1 MIQLK
6 NNENVQEKK
15 IDVVVE
21 EPTDTSDSVSVTPS
35 LSVPPPAENL
45 PKVKV
50 CHNLKKLAS
59 FKQIKKNYKLQ
70 SQKDI
75 FVSDVRSL
83 LQHLDKDEHE
93 YDIELLI
100 EVLNACEEF
109 FIYGSSEER
118 EQCKMDAI
126 HELMMEYFGNEHV
139 LNKFIGTV
147 KNQIKKS
154 NFLKRT
160 LKKIKNFFL

>member
-6 NNENVQEKK
+6 NENVTEKT
-15 IDVVVE
+15 VEVVE
-21 EPTDTSDSVSVTPS
+21 ESADLSDS
-35 LSVPPPAENL
+35 LSVSTPLPPPAENL
-45 PKVKV
+45 PKVKI

-109 FIYGSSEER
+109 FIYGNKEER
-118 EQCKMDAI
+118 TQCKLDAI
-126 HELMMEYFGNEHV
+126 NELMLDYFGNEQV
-139 LNKFIGTV
+139 LNKFVGTI
-147 KNQIKKS
+147 KNQVKKS
-154 NFLKRT
+154 NFMKRT

>member
-6 NNENVQEKK
+6 NENVQEKK
-15 IDVVVE
+15 VDLTQESV
-21 EPTDTSDSVSVTPS
+21 DTSDTLSVTS
-35 LSVPPPAENL
+35 HAPPLVDNL

-109 FIYGSSEER
+109 FIYGNKEER
-118 EQCKMDAI
+118 NQCKIDAI
-126 HELMMEYFGNEHV
+126 NDLMIDYFGNEQV
-139 LNKFIGTV
+139 LNKFIGTI
-147 KNQIKKS
+147 KNQIKKT
-154 NFLKRT
+154 NFVKRT
-160 LKKIKNFFL
+160 LKKMKNFFL

>member
-6 NNENVQEKK
+6 NENVQDKK
-15 IDVVVE
+15 VDVVE
-21 EPTDTSDSVSVTPS
+21 EPTDTSDTVSVSTP
-35 LSVPPPAENL
+35 LPPPMENL

-50 CHNLKKLAS
+50 CNNLKKLAS
-59 FKQIKKNYKLQ
+59 FKKIKKSYKLQ

-75 FVSDVRSL
+75 FVSDVKSL
-83 LQHLDKDEHE
+83 LQHLDKDETE

-109 FIYGSSEER
+109 FIYGSKEER
-118 EQCKMDAI
+118 TQCKEDAVQ
-126 HELMMEYFGNEHV
+126 ELMIDYFGNEQV
-139 LNKFIGTV
+139 LNKFVGTV

-154 NFLKRT
+154 NLLKRT
-160 LKKIKNFFL
+160 MKKFKNFFL

>member
-6 NNENVQEKK
+6 KEILQDKTL
-15 IDVVVE
+15 DTVVE
-21 EPTDTSDSVSVTPS
+21 QVDNSDTLSVSTPE
-35 LSVPPPAENL
+35 PPLTDNL

-50 CHNLKKLAS
+50 CKNLKKLAS

-83 LQHLDKDEHE
+83 LQHLDREEHE

-109 FIYGSSEER
+109 FIYGDQVER
-118 EQCKMDAI
+118 QHCKDDAI
-126 HELMMEYFGNEHV
+126 SELMIDYFGNEQV
-139 LNKFIGTV
+139 LNKFVGTI
-147 KNQIKKS
+147 KNQVKKS
-154 NFLKRT
+154 NWLKRT
-160 LKKIKNFFL
+160 LKKTTNFFW

>member
-6 NNENVQEKK
+6 NENVQEMKTS
-15 IDVVVE
+15 VE
-21 EPTDTSDSVSVTPS
+21 EHVDNSDAVSVSV
-35 LSVPPPAENL
+35 PPCMDNL

-50 CHNLKKLAS
+50 GNNLKKLSS

-83 LQHLDKDEHE
+83 LQHLDKEQHH

-100 EVLNACEEF
+100 EVLNACEDF
-109 FIYGSSEER
+109 FIYGNKVER
-118 EQCKMDAI
+118 TQCKNDAI
-126 HELMMEYFGNEHV
+126 NELMVDYFGNEEV

-154 NFLKRT
+154 NFFKRT
-160 LKKIKNFFL
+160 IKKVKNFFL

>member
-6 NNENVQEKK
+6 NENVQDKK
-15 IDVVVE
+15 VDVVE
-21 EPTDTSDSVSVTPS
+21 EPTDTSDTVSVSTPA
-35 LSVPPPAENL
+35 PPVLENL

-50 CHNLKKLAS
+50 CNNLKKLSS

-109 FIYGSSEER
+109 FIYGNQEER
-118 EQCKMDAI
+118 TQCKIDAI
-126 HELMMEYFGNEHV
+126 NELMIDYFGNEQV
-139 LNKFIGTV
+139 LNKFIGTI

>member
-6 NNENVQEKK
+6 NENVQEKK
-15 IDVVVE
+15 VDLTHE
-21 EPTDTSDSVSVTPS
+21 SADTSDTLSVSTP
-35 LSVPPPAENL
+35 LPPTVENL

-50 CHNLKKLAS
+50 CNNLKKLAS

-109 FIYGSSEER
+109 FIYGNKEER
-118 EQCKMDAI
+118 NQCKVDAI
-126 HELMMEYFGNEHV
+126 NELMIDYFGNEQV
-139 LNKFIGTV
+139 LNKFIGTI

-154 NFLKRT
+154 NFFKRT

>member
-6 NNENVQEKK
+6 NENVQEKK
-15 IDVVVE
+15 ADVVE
-21 EPTDTSDSVSVTPS
+21 EPTDTSDTLSVSTP
-35 LSVPPPAENL
+35 LPPTVENL

-50 CHNLKKLAS
+50 CNNLKKLAS

-109 FIYGSSEER
+109 FIYGNKEER
-118 EQCKMDAI
+118 NQCKVDAI
-126 HELMMEYFGNEHV
+126 NELMIDYFGNEQV
-139 LNKFIGTV
+139 LNKFIGTI

-154 NFLKRT
+154 NFFKRT

>member
-6 NNENVQEKK
+6 NENVQEKNANLSHESA
-15 IDVVVE
+15 VM
-21 EPTDTSDSVSVTPS
+21 PDTLSVSTTIPHV
-35 LSVPPPAENL
+35 ENL
-45 PKVKV
+45 PNVKV
-50 CHNLKKLAS
+50 CNNLKKLAS

-75 FVSDVRSL
+75 FVSDVKSML
-83 LQHLDKDEHE
+83 KHLDKNEHE

-109 FIYGSSEER
+109 FIYGNKEER
-118 EQCKMDAI
+118 NQCKVDAI
-126 HELMMEYFGNEHV
+126 NDLMIDYFHNEQV
-139 LNKFIGTV
+139 LNKFIVTI

-154 NFLKRT
+154 NFFKRT

>member
-6 NNENVQEKK
+6 NENVQEKNV
-15 IDVVVE
+15 DVVQE
-21 EPTDTSDSVSVTPS
+21 STDTSDT
-35 LSVPPPAENL
+35 LSVPPTVENL

-50 CHNLKKLAS
+50 CKNLKKLAS

-83 LQHLDKDEHE
+83 LQHLDKDDHE

-109 FIYGSSEER
+109 FIYGNKEER
-118 EQCKMDAI
+118 AQCKADAI
-126 HELMMEYFGNEHV
+126 NELMIDYFGNEQV

-154 NFLKRT
+154 NFIKRT

>member
-6 NNENVQEKK
+6 NENVQENKVDLVQESAD
-15 IDVVVE
+15 IS
-21 EPTDTSDSVSVTPS
+21 DTLSVSTPA
-35 LSVPPPAENL
+35 PPIVENL

-50 CHNLKKLAS
+50 CNNLKKLAS

-75 FVSDVRSL
+75 FVSDVKSL

-109 FIYGSSEER
+109 FIYGNKEER
-118 EQCKMDAI
+118 NQCKVDAI
-126 HELMMEYFGNEHV
+126 NELMIDYFGNDQV

-160 LKKIKNFFL
+160 FKKIKNFFL

>member
-1 MIQLK
+1 MIKLK
-6 NNENVQEKK
+6 NENVQEKK
-15 IDVVVE
+15 VE
-21 EPTDTSDSVSVTPS
+21 LVQESADTSDALSVSTPA
-35 LSVPPPAENL
+35 PPPVENL

-75 FVSDVRSL
+75 FISDVRSL

-109 FIYGSSEER
+109 FIYGNKEER
-118 EQCKMDAI
+118 NQCKVDAI
-126 HELMMEYFGNEHV
+126 NELMIDYFGNQQV
-139 LNKFIGTV
+139 LNKFICTI

-154 NFLKRT
+154 NFFKRNF
-160 LKKIKNFFL
+160 KKIKNFFL

>member
-6 NNENVQEKK
+6 NENVTEKT
-15 IDVVVE
+15 VEVVE
-21 EPTDTSDSVSVTPS
+21 ESADLSDS
-35 LSVPPPAENL
+35 LSVSTPLPPLTENL
-45 PKVKV
+45 PKVKI

-109 FIYGSSEER
+109 FIYGNKEER
-118 EQCKMDAI
+118 TQCKLDAI
-126 HELMMEYFGNEHV
+126 NELMLDYFGNEQV
-139 LNKFIGTV
+139 LNKFVGTI
-147 KNQIKKS
+147 KNQVKKS
-154 NFLKRT
+154 NFMKRT
-160 LKKIKNFFL
+160 LKKVKNFFL

>member
-6 NNENVQEKK
+6 NENVQEKK
-15 IDVVVE
+15 VDVVE
-21 EPTDTSDSVSVTPS
+21 EPTDTSDTLSVSTP
-35 LSVPPPAENL
+35 VPPPVENL

-50 CHNLKKLAS
+50 CNNLKKLAS

-109 FIYGSSEER
+109 FIYGNKEER
-118 EQCKMDAI
+118 AQCKADAI
-126 HELMMEYFGNEHV
+126 NELMIDYFGNEQV
-139 LNKFIGTV
+139 LNKFVGTI

-154 NFLKRT
+154 NFFKRT

>member
-6 NNENVQEKK
+6 NENVQENKVDLVQESAD
-15 IDVVVE
+15 IS
-21 EPTDTSDSVSVTPS
+21 DTLSVSTPA
-35 LSVPPPAENL
+35 PPIVENL

-50 CHNLKKLAS
+50 CNNLKKLAS

-75 FVSDVRSL
+75 FVSDVKSL

-109 FIYGSSEER
+109 FIYGNKEER
-118 EQCKMDAI
+118 NQCKVDAI
-126 HELMMEYFGNEHV
+126 NELMIDYFGNDQV
-139 LNKFIGTV
+139 LNKFIGTI

-160 LKKIKNFFL
+160 FKKIKNFFL

>member
-6 NNENVQEKK
+6 NENVQEKK
-15 IDVVVE
+15 VDLVQVSV
-21 EPTDTSDSVSVTPS
+21 DTSDTLSVSTP
-35 LSVPPPAENL
+35 VPPVENL

-50 CHNLKKLAS
+50 CNNLKKLAS

-109 FIYGSSEER
+109 FIYGNKEER
-118 EQCKMDAI
+118 NQCKAEAI
-126 HELMMEYFGNEHV
+126 NELMIDYFGNEQV
-139 LNKFIGTV
+139 LNKFIGTI

-154 NFLKRT
+154 NFVKRT

>member
-6 NNENVQEKK
+6 NENVQENKVDLVQESAD
-15 IDVVVE
+15 IS
-21 EPTDTSDSVSVTPS
+21 DTLSVSTPA
-35 LSVPPPAENL
+35 PPIVENL

-50 CHNLKKLAS
+50 CNNLKKLAS

-75 FVSDVRSL
+75 FVSDVKSL

-109 FIYGSSEER
+109 FIYGNKEER
-118 EQCKMDAI
+118 NQCKVDAI
-126 HELMMEYFGNEHV
+126 NELMIDYFGNDQV
-139 LNKFIGTV
+139 LNKFIGTI

-160 LKKIKNFFL
+160 FKKFKNFFL

>member
-6 NNENVQEKK
+6 NENVQDKK
-15 IDVVVE
+15 VDVVK
-21 EPTDTSDSVSVTPS
+21 EPTDTSDTVSVSTPAPP
-35 LSVPPPAENL
+35 SVENL

-50 CHNLKKLAS
+50 CNNLKKLAS

-109 FIYGSSEER
+109 FIYGNKEER
-118 EQCKMDAI
+118 NQCKVDAI
-126 HELMMEYFGNEHV
+126 NELMMEYFGNEHV

-154 NFLKRT
+154 NFFKRT
-160 LKKIKNFFL
+160 LKKFKNFFL

>member
-6 NNENVQEKK
+6 NENVQEKK
-15 IDVVVE
+15 VDLTHE
-21 EPTDTSDSVSVTPS
+21 SADTSDTLSVSTP
-35 LSVPPPAENL
+35 VPPTVENL

-50 CHNLKKLAS
+50 CNNLKKLAS

-109 FIYGSSEER
+109 FIYGNKEER
-118 EQCKMDAI
+118 NQCKVDAI
-126 HELMMEYFGNEHV
+126 NELMMEYFGNEHV

-154 NFLKRT
+154 NFFKRT
-160 LKKIKNFFL
+160 LKKFKNFFL

>member
-6 NNENVQEKK
+6 NENVQEKK
-15 IDVVVE
+15 AE
-21 EPTDTSDSVSVTPS
+21 LTHELADTSDTLSVSTP
-35 LSVPPPAENL
+35 VPPTVENL

-50 CHNLKKLAS
+50 CNNLKKLAS

-109 FIYGSSEER
+109 FIYGNKEER
-118 EQCKMDAI
+118 NQCKVDAI
-126 HELMMEYFGNEHV
+126 NELMIDYFGNEQV
-139 LNKFIGTV
+139 LNKFIGTI

-160 LKKIKNFFL
+160 LKKCKNFFL

>member
-6 NNENVQEKK
+6 NENVQEKK
-15 IDVVVE
+15 VDLVQE
-21 EPTDTSDSVSVTPS
+21 STDASDTLSVSTPAPS
-35 LSVPPPAENL
+35 MENL

-83 LQHLDKDEHE
+83 LQHLDKEEHE

-109 FIYGSSEER
+109 FIYGNKEER
-118 EQCKMDAI
+118 TQCKLEAI
-126 HELMMEYFGNEHV
+126 NELMIDYFGNQQV
-139 LNKFIGTV
+139 LNKFIGTI

-160 LKKIKNFFL
+160 LKKLKNFFL

>member
-6 NNENVQEKK
+6 NENVQEKNANLSHESA
-15 IDVVVE
+15 VM
-21 EPTDTSDSVSVTPS
+21 PDTLSVSTTIPHV
-35 LSVPPPAENL
+35 ENL
-45 PKVKV
+45 PNVKV

-75 FVSDVRSL
+75 FVSDVKSL

-109 FIYGSSEER
+109 FIYGNKEER
-118 EQCKMDAI
+118 NQCKVDAI
-126 HELMMEYFGNEHV
+126 NELMIDYFGNQQV
-139 LNKFIGTV
+139 LNKFICTI

-154 NFLKRT
+154 NFFKRNF
-160 LKKIKNFFL
+160 KKIKNFFL

>member
-6 NNENVQEKK
+6 NENVQEKK
-15 IDVVVE
+15 IDVVE
-21 EPTDTSDSVSVTPS
+21 EPTGTSDT
-35 LSVPPPAENL
+35 LSKSFSAPHVENL

-50 CHNLKKLAS
+50 CNNLKKLAS

-83 LQHLDKDEHE
+83 LQHLDKVSHE

-109 FIYGSSEER
+109 FIYGNKEER
-118 EQCKMDAI
+118 TQYKTEAVN
-126 HELMMEYFGNEHV
+126 ELMIEYFGNEQV
-139 LNKFIGTV
+139 LNKFICTV

-154 NFLKRT
+154 NFIKRN
-160 LKKIKNFFL
+160 LKKVKNFFL

>member
-6 NNENVQEKK
+6 NENVQENKPG
-15 IDVVVE
+15 VE
-21 EPTDTSDSVSVTPS
+21 EALDTSDNMSVSTP
-35 LSVPPPAENL
+35 VPTMSDNL

-50 CHNLKKLAS
+50 CKNLKKLAS

-75 FVSDVRSL
+75 FVTDVRSL

-109 FIYGSSEER
+109 FIYGNKEER

-126 HELMMEYFGNEHV
+126 TELLIDYFGNEQV
-139 LNKFIGTV
+139 LNKFIGTI
-147 KNQIKKS
+147 KNQVKKS
-154 NFLKRT
+154 NFFKRT
-160 LKKIKNFFL
+160 MKKIRNFFL

>member
-6 NNENVQEKK
+6 NENVQEKK
-15 IDVVVE
+15 VDLTHE
-21 EPTDTSDSVSVTPS
+21 SADTSDTLSVSTP
-35 LSVPPPAENL
+35 VPPTVENL

-50 CHNLKKLAS
+50 CNNLKKLAS

-109 FIYGSSEER
+109 FIYGNKEER
-118 EQCKMDAI
+118 NQCKVDAI
-126 HELMMEYFGNEHV
+126 NELMMEYFGNEQV
-139 LNKFIGTV
+139 LNKFIGTI

-154 NFLKRT
+154 NFFKRT
-160 LKKIKNFFL
+160 LKKFKNFFL

>member
-6 NNENVQEKK
+6 NENVQEKK
-15 IDVVVE
+15 VE
-21 EPTDTSDSVSVTPS
+21 LVQESADTSDALSVSTPA
-35 LSVPPPAENL
+35 PPPVENL

-75 FVSDVRSL
+75 FVSDVKSL

-109 FIYGSSEER
+109 FIYGNKEER
-118 EQCKMDAI
+118 NQCKVDAI
-126 HELMMEYFGNEHV
+126 NELMIDYFGNQQV
-139 LNKFIGTV
+139 LNKFICTI

-154 NFLKRT
+154 NFFKRNF
-160 LKKIKNFFL
+160 KKIKNFFL

>member
-6 NNENVQEKK
+6 NENVQEKK
-15 IDVVVE
+15 VDLTHE
-21 EPTDTSDSVSVTPS
+21 SADTSDTLSVSTP
-35 LSVPPPAENL
+35 LPPTVENL

-50 CHNLKKLAS
+50 CNNLKKLAS

-109 FIYGSSEER
+109 FIYGNKEER
-118 EQCKMDAI
+118 NQCKVDAI
-126 HELMMEYFGNEHV
+126 NELMMEYFGNEHV

-154 NFLKRT
+154 NFFKRT
-160 LKKIKNFFL
+160 LKKFKNFFL

>member
-6 NNENVQEKK
+6 NENVQEKK
-15 IDVVVE
+15 VDLTHE
-21 EPTDTSDSVSVTPS
+21 SADTSDTLSVSTP
-35 LSVPPPAENL
+35 VPPTVENL

-50 CHNLKKLAS
+50 CNNLKKLAS

-83 LQHLDKDEHE
+83 LQHLNKEEHE

-109 FIYGSSEER
+109 FIYGNKEER
-118 EQCKMDAI
+118 NQCKVDAI
-126 HELMMEYFGNEHV
+126 NELMMEYFGNEHV

-154 NFLKRT
+154 NFFKRT
-160 LKKIKNFFL
+160 LKKFKNFFL

>member
-6 NNENVQEKK
+6 NENVQEKK
-15 IDVVVE
+15 VDLTHE
-21 EPTDTSDSVSVTPS
+21 SADTSDTLSVSTP
-35 LSVPPPAENL
+35 VPPTVENL

-50 CHNLKKLAS
+50 CNNLKKLAS

-109 FIYGSSEER
+109 FIYGNKEER
-118 EQCKMDAI
+118 NQCKVDAI
-126 HELMMEYFGNEHV
+126 NELMMEYFGNEQV
-139 LNKFIGTV
+139 LNKFIGTI

-160 LKKIKNFFL
+160 LKKFKNFFL